1 MDPRLEFH
9 RMHSEINSPI
19 KPSLKDSN
27 YEDNLVQ
34 TQSLLKAAKISR
46 RQSIAPEQSESCCN
60 IKIVKELNGSSSK
73 YNYEIIRC
81 SKSKSE
87 SGRKSTFFYKVF
99 SPCKVIC
106 GKGKTSYTVTARCNV
121 NKKKVVIKRVDKDEL
136 KIPDYYKPPCFS
148 PSNCSC
154 GECLYAS
161 QPSPPSSVTSSNVI
175 GSRRN
180 SYVTATTWT
189 GSNLSNN
196 SPPTSILNNSSQL
209 SIHNGYSQTS
219 YFNNSPSDSILNVGT
234 PHSRL
239 SAQFNK
245 PKKAPSVTFASS
257 APSCEMP
264 STIPQSS
271 SLETSSI
278 VARSSTIASSIK
290 SNSSHSS
297 ISVQPPS
304 IYPSHIDLIP
314 IELQALYC
322 NSNDY
327 LPAYINYF
335 VDDRYYYYITKNHG
349 VRQRKLKKP
358 SSWFKKKYFD
368 VDWVTYVAN

>member
-27 YEDNLVQ
+27 YEDNIVQ
-34 TQSLLKAAKISR
+34 PQSLLKAAIIR
-46 RQSIAPEQSESCCN
+46 HQSIAPEQSESCCN

-99 SPCKVIC
+99 SQCKVIC

-121 NKKKVVIKRVDKDEL
+121 NKKKVVIKRVDKDKL
-136 KIPDYYKPPCFS
+136 KIPDYYKSPCFS

-161 QPSPPSSVTSSNVI
+161 QPSPPSS
-175 GSRRN
+175 
-180 SYVTATTWT
+180 VTATTWT

-234 PHSRL
+234 PHSR
-239 SAQFNK
+239 SSPQFNK

-278 VARSSTIASSIK
+278 
-290 SNSSHSS
+290 
-297 ISVQPPS
+297 
-304 IYPSHIDLIP
+304 
-314 IELQALYC
+314 
-322 NSNDY
+322 
-327 LPAYINYF
+327 
-335 VDDRYYYYITKNHG
+335 NHG